1 MRVIP
6 LQQVPSQTLAV
17 SLGGQSCQIDIYQ
30 KLSGLYCN
38 LYVNN
43 SLIIGG
49 VICENANRIVRS
61 TYLGFLGDL
70 AFLDNIGE
78 DDPVYTGFG
87 DRFSFIYLEL
97 VDLINL
103 GLA

>member
-38 LYVNN
+38 LYVSNQ
-43 SLIIGG
+43 LIIGG
-49 VICENANRIVRS
+49 VICENRNRIVRS
-61 TYLGFLGDL
+61 TYLGFIGDL
-70 AFLDNIGE
+70 AFSDDHGSE
-78 DDPVYTGFG
+78 DPQYTQFG
-87 DRFSFIYLEL
+87 TRFQFMYLEL
-97 VDLINL
+97 VDMINL
-103 GLA
+103 GLV